1 MLVKRLFSLVSLNL
15 ANNGV
20 TIPIHGS
27 PHFVPIHDNTTIG
40 TIYDYLKKNED
51 LKIESLEGILISKS
65 TKISELQ
72 GSSFI
77 IKIGSMNYK
86 IDCESLSTTMKK
98 HLFLLNCHEMNASK
112 QHIVHKYIQKLD
124 KVAKP
129 KEIYKKEDLEALIYE
144 IIPKKVKRDRFD
156 ALELND
162 KINYLFS
169 EIQRLKPEY
178 EIISRKAE
186 FKALSYLW
194 GGFWVTVAQMVY
206 IGLGSY
212 YIWSWDV
219 MEAQAYLIGLAN
231 LSFGT
236 WYSLS
241 SKVEF
246 ENTAV
251 YNRLYLK
258 NLEKYSEKYIFDLK
272 GYRNLQE
279 EFVKLQRQIT
289 SEEVEN

>member
-1 MLVKRLFSLVSLNL
+1 MLVKRFFSLVSLNII
-15 ANNGV
+15 NDGV

-27 PHFVPIHDNTTIG
+27 PIFIPIHSTTTIG
-40 TIYDYLKKNED
+40 TIYDYLKEYEN

-77 IKIGSMNYK
+77 IQIGSLNYK
-86 IDCESLSTTMKK
+86 IETGALNSSITK
-98 HLFLLNCHEMNASK
+98 HLFLLNCHEMNPSK
-112 QHIVHKYIQKLD
+112 QHVVHKYIQKLD
-124 KVAKP
+124 KIAKP
-129 KEIYKKEDLEALIYE
+129 GGNYKKEHLEILINE
-144 IIPKKVKRDRFD
+144 IVPKKNKRDRFD

-178 EIISRKAE
+178 EIISKKAD
-186 FKALSYLW
+186 FKALSLLW
-194 GGFWVTVAQMVY
+194 AGFWVTIAQMAY
-206 IGLGSY
+206 IGIGSY
-212 YIWSWDV
+212 SIWSWDV

-231 LSFGT
+231 LTFGM

-241 SKVEF
+241 SNVEF
-246 ENTAV
+246 DNTAI

-258 NLEKYSEKYIFDLK
+258 NLERYSKEYNFDLK
-272 GYRNLQE
+272 GYKNLQE
-279 EFVKLQRQIT
+279 EFIRMQKQIT
-289 SEEVEN
+289 SEEIE